1 MGAEVLI
8 LCHNMEVTMIDFRKI
23 SVSNKVKVAFADG
36 DSLEGIISSIDDE
49 EESGLGECGISIHT
63 SDGRYIGIGESE
75 VESIEV
81 LE

>member
-1 MGAEVLI
+1 MIDYRRMNVGDKIDI
-8 LCHNMEVTMIDFRKI
+8 LCVDGDRLQGVL
-23 SVSNKVKVAFADG
+23 VSN
-36 DSLEGIISSIDDE
+36 DDE

-75 VESIEV
+75 VASIEV